1 MMPEDSGNNNHL
13 RYSLCFMIAFSCPM
27 RKDDREKQI
36 MPNLSSLLKA
46 EIIRIS
52 RKEIKA
58 SVKPVKDSN
67 ADLKK
72 NIAEL
77 KKRIAALESQIKKFQ
92 SLLPAQEKANVSP
105 EVVEKTSFSSRNIK
119 ALRTRLGISQGDLQ
133 NFWE

>member
-1 MMPEDSGNNNHL
+1 
-13 RYSLCFMIAFSCPM
+13 
-27 RKDDREKQI
+27 

-105 EVVEKTSFSSRNIK
+105 SRENQLFIQK
-119 ALRTRLGISQGDLQ
+119 HQSPAHQTGNLTG
-133 NFWE
+133 